1 LSERK
6 VNLLNVSLESKNDHS
21 SLKLEV
27 ARSLNIFANI
37 FHINYM
43 IDFSSRVLKDMKTK
57 KEAIV
62 TRN

>member
-1 LSERK
+1 M
-6 VNLLNVSLESKNDHS
+6 SLESKNDHS